1 MPQHGRAKYHSVNLR
16 SNTGTGKVV
25 SSGSFMGR
33 GLVIRKAI
41 MRRSTCANNSCRFG
55 YVGKSEKPT
64 NKQNQN

>member
-25 SSGSFMGR
+25 SSSSFMGR
-33 GLVIRKAI
+33 GLVVRKAI
-41 MRRSTCANNSCRFG
+41 MRRSTCVDKQCYNS
-55 YVGKSEKPT
+55 KSEKPT